1 MKYPL
6 VPLLVL
12 SLAGN
17 AVLAFIAFRAPAPA
31 SAPAPAAQPATAAA
45 VAPAIRTAPIETPP
59 PPVNWQTL
67 KPDANLPALVGRL
80 RASGFPP
87 RIIRAMV
94 AQLIAER
101 GDNGAIDHLP
111 FWKQNPN
118 NPEFVA
124 AQQEQSN
131 RRRDMLKDL
140 LGDDA
145 RPSVTMDPAAR
156 ERRFGSLPD
165 DKVDQVEA
173 LVQDYGQLRMK
184 LMAERKPGDAAGAMA
199 AQFAAEQEQHKELAS
214 ILTPAELEQYEMRNS
229 LSATKTM
236 TAVKDLDLTEAE
248 YAGLF
253 RAQQAFDN
261 NDPLRAGTMSPDGMV
276 QRNAAQDVLNE
287 QARAVLT
294 DDRFYTYLQGA
305 DPAYARNAK
314 FMADY
319 PTITPAT
326 TYELTRMEREFQ
338 AQGIALMRDGSPMDH
353 MAEAMTLRND
363 FQSKVN
369 TLLGPEVGAA
379 FMQRNRLGG
388 GSAPSRRNAGG
399 G

>member
-1 MKYPL
+1 MKIPL
-6 VPLLVL
+6 VPWLVV

-17 AVLAFIAFRAPAPA
+17 AVLAFVVLRGPAPVALAPAVPALAPVASPAAAGKTTAPAPA
-31 SAPAPAAQPATAAA
+31 
-45 VAPAIRTAPIETPP
+45 
-59 PPVNWQTL
+59 PVNWQTL
-67 KPDANLPALVGRL
+67 KPDQDLHTLVAHL
-80 RASGFPP
+80 RSTGFPP
-87 RIIRAMV
+87 GVIRAV
-94 AQLIAER
+94 LSHLIAER
-101 GDNGAIDHLP
+101 SNIGALDHLP

-124 AQQEQSN
+124 AQQEQMN
-131 RRRDMLKDL
+131 RRREMLKDL

-165 DKVDQVEA
+165 DKVDQIEA

-184 LMAERKPGDAAGAMA
+184 LMAERKSGDMSGTMA

-214 ILTPAELEQYEMRNS
+214 ILTPTELEQYEMRNS
-229 LSATKTM
+229 LSANKTM
-236 TAVKDLDLTEAE
+236 SAVKDLDLTEAE

-261 NDPLRAGTMSPDGMV
+261 NDPLRAGTMSPDGIV

-319 PTITPAT
+319 PAVPPAT

-338 AQGIALMRDGSPMDH
+338 TQGIAMMRNGSPMDH
-353 MAEAMTLRND
+353 MAEAMALRND
-363 FQSKVN
+363 FQNKVN
-369 TLLGPEVGAA
+369 ALLGPEAGAA
-379 FMQRNRLGG
+379 FLQRNRLGG
-388 GSAPSRRNAGG
+388 GSAPARRAPGG